1 MIQTFLKP
9 LQIKGFRGYY
19 SLSGNK
25 KMLRSIFIYLI
36 IFNSSFIASNP
47 IDEIAFPIRQSAI
60 SKYALSRVDSN
71 TEPMGDN
78 PVIPF

>member
-1 MIQTFLKP
+1 
-9 LQIKGFRGYY
+9 
-19 SLSGNK
+19 
-25 KMLRSIFIYLI
+25 MLRSIFIYLI